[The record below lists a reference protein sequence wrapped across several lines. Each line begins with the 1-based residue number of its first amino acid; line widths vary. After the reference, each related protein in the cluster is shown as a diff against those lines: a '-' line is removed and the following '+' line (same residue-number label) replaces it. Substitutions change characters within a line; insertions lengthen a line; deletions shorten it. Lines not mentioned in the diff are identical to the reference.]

1 MLCGQRLRKQKKHL
15 VKQQT
20 LMETRKSISGAAD
33 LGVDLAGVDLDGED
47 LDGAVLVGVEDGA
60 GENEKKTKTRSE
72 DGIMDLKRELYPR
85 NIHRLTASFPI
96 RV

>member
-33 LGVDLAGVDLDGED
+33 LGVDLAGED